1 MTEFKLKKGDVVT
14 YKGKYEKDENSIT
27 KNVTV
32 YIEVKTDDGTEG
44 YLRLSYCYSDEE
56 LEEGLKRIERFIKT
70 LNK

>member
-1 MTEFKLKKGDVVT
+1 MEKVACVPGSAFGKG
-14 YKGKYEKDENSIT
+14 G
-27 KNVTV
+27 
-32 YIEVKTDDGTEG
+32 EG